1 MGALGGG
8 TGQDLGARGSPKHR
22 VNEGGNVLP
31 GDGALVGGGRRWVP
45 VLPRQRGGDEGWSDR
60 RREAVLEE
68 LT

>member
-45 VLPRQRGGDEGWSDR
+45 VLPGQRGGGEG
-60 RREAVLEE
+60 
-68 LT
+68 